1 MDNSQYNIISKI
13 YENDNSN
20 KRQQIHDYFVSITI
34 KEHIKK
40 YGEVL
45 THPSLVD
52 DMIEKI
58 PFDFWFAQKQVLEP
72 CCGKGNFLLALF
84 DKFFDN
90 MYHLSVKDRIYLIIN
105 ECITFCDINANNVE
119 ICNQLLELHIKHK
132 CPEVKMEKIHF
143 QGFVC
148 DGLRFFGRYNLVV
161 TNPPYNANGTL
172 STGNSLY
179 QKFIKK
185 GLNDNLLVNGYLL
198 FVTPPSWRKPST
210 EKSKYHGIFDLM
222 TKTNFMVYVNMNDSK
237 VGRKMFAG
245 CDTKFDYYLIQ
256 SRVCDQDT
264 LVIDYNNDE
273 VMVDF
278 RKHDFLP
285 NFEINLIYSLLAK
298 ENEPKLRI
306 FKSVSK
312 FDARNK
318 NTSYIETDEFKHKL
332 VHSTPLTG
340 TRFIYCKEKDDTYFS
355 RKKVIIGYCGIKHV
369 VNDYDGLYGITNNTF
384 GIDIDSREHGNLLD
398 KALLSDRFKKI
409 LKGASFGNYSVDFNF
424 LSLLKDDFYVDFI

>member
-1 MDNSQYNIISKI
+1 MDNTQYTIISKI
-13 YENDNSN
+13 YENDNPD

-34 KEHIKK
+34 KEHIKM

-45 THPSLVD
+45 TMPCLVD
-52 DMIEKI
+52 SMIETI
-58 PFDFWFAQKQVLEP
+58 PFDFWFAAKRVLEP
-72 CCGKGNFLLALF
+72 CCGKGNFLLAMF

-90 MYHLSVKDRIYLIIN
+90 MYHLEIKERICLIIN
-105 ECITFCDINANNVE
+105 ECISFGDINANNVE
-119 ICNQLLELHIKHK
+119 ICIQLLELHIKHK
-132 CPEVKMEKIHF
+132 CPEMKMSKITF
-143 QGFVC
+143 RSFVC
-148 DGLRFFGRYNLVV
+148 DGLRIYGRHDLVI
-161 TNPPYNANGTL
+161 TNPPYNCNGTL
-172 STGNSLY
+172 ATGNSLY

-185 GLNDNLLVNGYLL
+185 ALKDNVVPNGYVL

-210 EKSKYHGIFDLM
+210 PKCKYHGIFDLM
-222 TKTNFMVYVNMNDSK
+222 TKDNQMLYVNMNNSK
-237 VGRKMFAG
+237 VGKKMFAG

-264 LVIDYNNDE
+264 LVIDYNNNE
-273 VMVDF
+273 LMVDF

-285 NFEINLIYSLLAK
+285 NCEINMIYSLVAK
-298 ENEPKLRI
+298 ENEEKLRI

-340 TRFIYCKEKDDTYFS
+340 TRYIYCKEKDDTYFA

-398 KALLSDRFKKI
+398 KALLSDRFKKV
-409 LKGASFGNYSVDFNF
+409 LKGASFGNFCVDFNF
-424 LSLLKDDFYVDFI
+424 LSLLKDDFYLGFI